1 MQTGSGRRSIRLAN
15 RVFNRYALLSLLAFL
30 LVLPA
35 SAQQAKPLSESV
47 VLVLKLVS
55 ATHVK
60 PTTGIVVSEDG
71 LVLVPA
77 DFVSGGGEIVVLDGG
92 TDITGH
98 GRPATIST
106 RASLNGLALLSVE
119 GLKRPGFILSE
130 TALTAENSFH
140 LEAFP
145 PAEYIA
151 KGAQPLWVPIEVE
164 DNGSNLPVSVSKET
178 PLPYVTGA
186 IVDDCGYLAG
196 LSLTTGTQSIE
207 PGKIPVVFFR
217 NELAH
222 ILESLQISLPGASCG
237 SPLQGVE
244 EPANADSENNV
255 VIKTPQTR
263 EPAPGTKQT
272 EPVID
277 KLPESPV
284 EKPPA
289 VGHKGVF
296 EGPARP
302 TSVSKTERP
311 PLWRSIPF
319 WLLPLVLIVLAVL
332 IWKGIH
338 FFRLT
343 RHETPQTSRT
353 RATLKKLSASDEPE
367 TAQLQVGSDAISPK
381 PRSAPLDEASPPD
394 MNALPDGCNGVV
406 VIDGLFDVDTR
417 FKRYCAVNTEQFNI
431 IIGRGEADISIEHPA
446 ISRVHARLESDAEI
460 MTLSDLGS
468 SNGTFING
476 TPCLPAEIMFI
487 EPGDE
492 IYLGEVRFSISVIR
506 KESELS

>member
-1 MQTGSGRRSIRLAN
+1 MQTGFGRRPTRLAD
-15 RVFNRYALLSLLAFL
+15 RVFNRHALLSLLAFL

-35 SAQQAKPLSESV
+35 SARQAKPLSESV

-60 PTTGIVVSEDG
+60 PMTGIVVSEDG

-77 DFVSGGGEIVVLDGG
+77 DFVSQRGEIVVLDGG

-98 GRPATIST
+98 GRPAKIST
-106 RASLNGLALLSVE
+106 RASANGLALLSVE

-130 TALTAENSFH
+130 TALTTENGFH

-164 DNGSNLPVSVSKET
+164 DNGSDLPVSVSKET
-178 PLPYVTGA
+178 PLPYVSGA

-207 PGKIPVVFFR
+207 PGKIPVVIFR
-217 NELAH
+217 NELIH
-222 ILESLQISLPGASCG
+222 ILEPLQISLPGASCE
-237 SPLQGVE
+237 SPLQDAE

-255 VIKTPQTR
+255 AIQTR
-263 EPAPGTKQT
+263 RT

-277 KLPESPV
+277 ELPESPV
-284 EKPPA
+284 DKPPA
-289 VGHKGVF
+289 VGHKGAF
-296 EGPARP
+296 DEPASS

-311 PLWRSIPF
+311 SLWRSIPF
-319 WLLPLVLIVLAVL
+319 WLPPLVLIVLAVL

-353 RATLKKLSASDEPE
+353 RATLKKLSASDEPD
-367 TAQLQVGSDAISPK
+367 TAQLQVSSDATSPK

-394 MNALPDGCNGVV
+394 MNALPDGCNGVE
-406 VIDGLFDVDTR
+406 VIDGLFDADTH

-446 ISRVHARLESDAEI
+446 ISRAHARLEGDAEVL
-460 MTLSDLGS
+460 TLSDLGS
-468 SNGTFING
+468 SNGTFISG

-487 EPGDE
+487 EPEDE